1 MNLKKQIRKEMT
13 IDRLNVVIYEQAE
26 LIADNASDFVEKKIK
41 EAINKSGFANIIL
54 ATGSSQFLFLEALKK
69 KEIDWKKITV
79 FHLDEY
85 KDISANHP
93 ASFRKYLRDR
103 ILNFVNPK
111 KIYFLNG
118 DAVDCEKEMRKYQ
131 QSLINHPIDVACIGI
146 GENGHI
152 AFNDPDEAD
161 FNDNLLV
168 KLVNLDEACR
178 RQQFTEG
185 WFPSFKAV
193 PKQAL
198 TLTIPAILN
207 SKVISCVVPDQR
219 KSKAVFDALTGQI
232 KTSCPASIL
241 RTHPQTTLFLDR
253 DSASKLDI

>member
-1 MNLKKQIRKEMT
+1 MDLLSLFNTKQYQSV
-13 IDRLNVVIYEQAE
+13 IDYSSSPQFVLSSNPNDGHVIAASHYYLGNYLQA
-26 LIADNASDFVEKKIK
+26 VEIC
-41 EAINKSGFANIIL
+41 
-54 ATGSSQFLFLEALKK
+54 SQ
-69 KEIDWKKITV
+69 V
-79 FHLDEY
+79 Y
-85 KDISANHP
+85 N
-93 ASFRKYLRDR
+93 
-103 ILNFVNPK
+103 
-111 KIYFLNG
+111 FLNG
-118 DAVDCEKEMRKYQ
+118 DAVDSEKEMGKYQ
-131 QSLINHPIDVACIGI
+131 QSLINNPIDVACIGI

-193 PKQAL
+193 PKQAF

-241 RTHPQTTLFLDR
+241 RTHPQTSLFLDR